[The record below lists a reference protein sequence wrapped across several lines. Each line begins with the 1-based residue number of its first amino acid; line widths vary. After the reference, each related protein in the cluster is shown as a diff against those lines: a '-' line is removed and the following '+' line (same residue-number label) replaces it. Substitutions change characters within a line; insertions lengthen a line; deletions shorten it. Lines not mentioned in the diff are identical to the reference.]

1 MSVVSLYVS
10 TVVVSVLSVCG
21 LQAVINKNKNISKE
35 ISNMIV
41 FLLRYDFITSSVSKY
56 WY

>member
-10 TVVVSVLSVCG
+10 TVVVSVRSVCG
-21 LQAVINKNKNISKE
+21 LQAVINKNKNISKA
-35 ISNMIV
+35 ISETIV
-41 FLLRYDFITSSVSKY
+41 FTFSCDSIISSVSKY

>member
-10 TVVVSVLSVCG
+10 TVVISVRSVCG

>member
-10 TVVVSVLSVCG
+10 TVVVSVRSVYG

>member
-21 LQAVINKNKNISKE
+21 LQAVINKNKNISKA
-35 ISNMIV
+35 ISETIV
-41 FLLRYDFITSSVSKY
+41 FTFSCDSIISSVSKY